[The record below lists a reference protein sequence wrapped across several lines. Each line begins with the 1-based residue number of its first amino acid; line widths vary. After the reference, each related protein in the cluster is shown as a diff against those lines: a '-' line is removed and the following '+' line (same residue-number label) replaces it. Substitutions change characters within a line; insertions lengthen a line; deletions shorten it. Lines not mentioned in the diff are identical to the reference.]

1 MEIVAA
7 QRRNVSGRRSIVI
20 KNHINI
26 AVLAAAVLSAALLPG
41 CCLFQKNS
49 QGCLFNKQ
57 ESTDTDSDNP
67 CPESCPADI
76 ADARTTFIDTPPA
89 GGGTQTAAA
98 QPTHGTVQVIIP
110 DKEMTPEGSVS
121 VGAPVA
127 SVPGTVD
134 TRQDELIVDPQS
146 NQTAAGEI
154 PVSTTRFEVYTPS
167 SAASAP
173 GGSSAS
179 FQTRSY

>member
-1 MEIVAA
+1 M
-7 QRRNVSGRRSIVI
+7 I
-20 KNHINI
+20 KNHINMT
-26 AVLAAAVLSAALLPG
+26 ALAAVVLAAALLPG

-57 ESTDTDSDNP
+57 ESTGADSDNP
-67 CPESCPADI
+67 CPESCPADV
-76 ADARTTFIDTPPA
+76 AHANTTFIDTPPA
-89 GGGTQTAAA
+89 GGGAQTAAA

-121 VGAPVA
+121 VGEPVA
-127 SVPGTVD
+127 SVPGTLD
-134 TRQDELIVDPQS
+134 AHQDELIVDPQS

-154 PVSTTRFEVYTPS
+154 PVSTTRFEVYNPS
-167 SAASAP
+167 SAAAAP

>member
-1 MEIVAA
+1 M
-7 QRRNVSGRRSIVI
+7 I

>member
-1 MEIVAA
+1 M
-7 QRRNVSGRRSIVI
+7 I
-20 KNHINI
+20 KSHINI
-26 AVLAAAVLSAALLPG
+26 AVLAAAVLSAAILPG

>member
-1 MEIVAA
+1 M
-7 QRRNVSGRRSIVI
+7 I
-20 KNHINI
+20 KNHINMT
-26 AVLAAAVLSAALLPG
+26 ALAAVVLAAALLPG

-57 ESTDTDSDNP
+57 ESTGADSDNP
-67 CPESCPADI
+67 CPESCPADV
-76 ADARTTFIDTPPA
+76 AHANTTFIDTPPA
-89 GGGTQTAAA
+89 GGGAQTAAA

-127 SVPGTVD
+127 SVPGTLD
-134 TRQDELIVDPQS
+134 AHQDELIVDPQS

-154 PVSTTRFEVYTPS
+154 PVSTTRFEVYNPS
-167 SAASAP
+167 SAAAAP